1 VDRSS
6 DEFLFSADCGRP
18 KALAGGKVLR
28 AVGRLYLGGL
38 KIYEGVVLEEMVGR
52 LIGGVRDLATR
63 HSDEFIRVR
72 AAGVLLNGKALLLPS
87 TPSPHLPSLAGLLVR
102 AGGGYL
108 GDELVRIDPVLRTV
122 HPSPLPLL
130 IDSGDLGLF
139 PELGLPSRRRGRR
152 RMQDLGA
159 KTPRHPV
166 AVEELGGRLSSPAPP
181 GWVVFPTFAPGEG
194 TGLRPIGSAEALF
207 RFTESLLNLHVW
219 TDRAMLMARD
229 LLREVRAAELV
240 VDSVPDAAE
249 LLRAIV
255 SDTEEVIE

>member
-1 VDRSS
+1 MDRSS
-6 DEFLFSADCGRP
+6 EEFLFSADCGRP

-72 AAGVLLNGKALLLPS
+72 AAGVLLDGKALLLPS
-87 TPSPHLPSLAGLLVR
+87 TPSRHLPSLAGLLVR
-102 AGGGYL
+102 AGGRYL

-240 VDSVPDAAE
+240 VDSVPHAAE
-249 LLRAIV
+249 LLRTIA